1 MEKVGQGRRGSRGM
15 LYVVLAC
22 GWHEEVSV
30 AGDIGVWKK
39 GVKGSR
45 NETLEVSTINQPP
58 KLDGQSTF
66 QPLGDFI
73 RIYIYNHPEVHRILV
88 QLNPAAQKKVIIH
101 GISGSQKH
109 LQDGY
114 IKTPACLESKHPR
127 ARELASYVPFPS
139 PIFSPMSPIFHRPF
153 HDIPST
159 RLIRS
164 EIFYVLFWGGQN
176 EVLRI

>member
-1 MEKVGQGRRGSRGM
+1 M

-73 RIYIYNHPEVHRILV
+73 RIYIYITIL
-88 QLNPAAQKKVIIH
+88 K
-101 GISGSQKH
+101 
-109 LQDGY
+109 Y
-114 IKTPACLESKHPR
+114 IEFWYNSIPR
-127 ARELASYVPFPS
+127 
-139 PIFSPMSPIFHRPF
+139 H
-153 HDIPST
+153 
-159 RLIRS
+159 
-164 EIFYVLFWGGQN
+164 
-176 EVLRI
+176 

>member
-88 QLNPAAQKKVIIH
+88 QLNPAAQKKSNNTWNIGVPKAS
-101 GISGSQKH
+101 SGWLYQNTRVPR
-109 LQDGY
+109 
-114 IKTPACLESKHPR
+114 IETPAR
-127 ARELASYVPFPS
+127 ARARILCPFSFSHLLPYVPYLPQTIPRYSKYSFDPLG
-139 PIFSPMSPIFHRPF
+139 
-153 HDIPST
+153 DILCT
-159 RLIRS
+159 
-164 EIFYVLFWGGQN
+164 FFGGSK
-176 EVLRI
+176 RGT